1 MSADHVEQVGVS
13 NGASTC
19 ASVRAPTDQAKLA
32 QSRAPAHKFTLWNL
46 RRYLRPH
53 ARPLSAAAA
62 LMSARAVILLMI
74 PWPLKFIIDSVLFQK
89 PLPLWLAGWLPDPI
103 GHRMLLL
110 DVLAAA
116 MLVMGA
122 AETALAYSGNRTLL
136 RAGQR
141 AIFAV
146 RRDLFA
152 HLQRLSLSFHR
163 RQRSGD
169 LMARLGGD
177 IQTLQA
183 FVVAAG
189 TGLFAHLLTVVGMA
203 AIMLMID
210 WRFALVVMA
219 AAPLLLLVA
228 RRYTRRVR
236 DAFRQARR
244 KEGHLWGT
252 VQEIIANVH
261 VVQAYGRESYED
273 DRFVEQAEE
282 SFDAT
287 LEASVLQ
294 VQFAPLVGLVMVL
307 ATGAATWYGATR
319 VLSGSV
325 SAGELL
331 VFLAYLRGL
340 AAPVRQFA
348 KMAGVVGKAAVAAER
363 LGDVFS
369 EESEIREQLGALHL
383 ASCRGEL
390 EFRTVGFA
398 YGPDAPVLHD
408 VSFRVE
414 PGQTV
419 ALVGASGAGKSTLVS
434 LVPRFRD
441 PVSGQVLLDGHDL
454 RGLSLASVR
463 AQVALVLQ
471 EALVFHG
478 TVWEN
483 IAYGRAGATR
493 VDAIAAARAAG
504 IDDIIESM
512 PDGYDTLVGER
523 GAMLSGGQ
531 RQCVS
536 IARAMLRNA
545 RIVILDEPTTGI
557 DPSSERR
564 ILDALG
570 RLTSGRTTLIIAHRL
585 ASVVGADL
593 IVVLDRGSIVESG
606 RHGQL
611 LARRGRYFDLW
622 SCGGGGTAAFST
634 AVAAEEVV

>member
-1 MSADHVEQVGVS
+1 MSPGDSSA
-13 NGASTC
+13 TR
-19 ASVRAPTDQAKLA
+19 VRPALYAPR
-32 QSRAPAHKFTLWNL
+32 RAFPLWKL

-53 ARPLSAAAA
+53 ARALGAAAA
-62 LMSARAVILLMI
+62 SMSARAMILLMV
-74 PWPLKFIIDSVLFQK
+74 PWPLKFIVDSVLFQK
-89 PLPLWLAGWLPDPI
+89 PLPPWLATWLPDPVD
-103 GHRMLLL
+103 HRMLLL
-110 DVLAAA
+110 DVLGIA
-116 MLVMGA
+116 MLALGV
-122 AETALAYSGNRTLL
+122 AETALAYSGNRWLL

-141 AIFAV
+141 AVFAI

-152 HLQRLSLSFHR
+152 HLQRLSLAFHR
-163 RQRSGD
+163 RQRGGD

-177 IQTLQA
+177 IQTLQD
-183 FVVAAG
+183 FVVSAG
-189 TGLFAHLLTVVGMA
+189 TGVFAHLLTLIGMA
-203 AIMLMID
+203 AIMLAID

-219 AAPLLLLVA
+219 AVPVLLLVA
-228 RRYTRRVR
+228 KRYTRRVR
-236 DAFRQARR
+236 EAFRHARR
-244 KEGHLWGT
+244 KEGALWGT
-252 VQEIIANVH
+252 VQEIIANVP
-261 VVQAYGRESYED
+261 VVQAYGRERHED
-273 DRFVEQAEE
+273 HRFAEQAEE

-319 VLSGSV
+319 VLAGSV

-348 KMAGVVGKAAVAAER
+348 KMAGVVGKASVAAER

-369 EESEIREQLGALHL
+369 EESEIRDRPAALRL
-383 ASCRGEL
+383 QACRGEL
-390 EFRTVGFA
+390 EFRAVTYA
-398 YGPDAPVLHD
+398 YGPDARVLRD

-441 PVSGQVLLDGHDL
+441 PSSGQVLLDGHAL
-454 RGLSLASVR
+454 RELSLASVR
-463 AQVALVLQ
+463 DQVAMVLQ

-483 IAYGRAGATR
+483 IAYGRAGAQR
-493 VDAIAAARAAG
+493 ADAIAAARAAG
-504 IDDIIESM
+504 IADIIEGM
-512 PDGYDTLVGER
+512 PDGYETLVGER

-545 RIVILDEPTTGI
+545 PIVILDEPTTGI
-557 DPSSERR
+557 DAASERR

-570 RLTSGRTTLIIAHRL
+570 RLTAGRTTLIIAHRL
-585 ASVVGADL
+585 ATIVGADR
-593 IVVLDRGSIVESG
+593 IVVLDRGSVVESG
-606 RHGQL
+606 THREL
-611 LARRGRYFDLW
+611 LTRRGRYFDFW
-622 SCGGGGTAAFST
+622 TCSGGAAVSSS
-634 AVAAEEVV
+634 AVAAEEVR